1 MESGAEEAKGLS
13 MLAGSVV
20 LKQARESGGCV
31 LHRYPWFGFWQYKQ
45 GAGAQRSW
53 GNPVAGDFH
62 HLTGPGP
69 AQPGLT
75 WELVLL

>member
-1 MESGAEEAKGLS
+1 MESGAEEAKSLS

-20 LKQARESGGCV
+20 LKQAREPGGRV
-31 LHRYPWFGFWQYKQ
+31 LRRYPWFGFWQYKQ

-53 GNPVAGDFH
+53 GNAVPGDFH
-62 HLTGPGP
+62 RLTGQGP
-69 AQPGLT
+69 AQTGLT

>member
-1 MESGAEEAKGLS
+1 MESGAEEAKSLP

-31 LHRYPWFGFWQYKQ
+31 LRWYPRFGFWQYKQ

-53 GNPVAGDFH
+53 GNPADGDFH
-62 HLTGPGP
+62 RLTGRGP
-69 AQPGLT
+69 AQ
-75 WELVLL
+75 LV